1 VRHECD
7 ILPILPPIF
16 TSGTWIRP
24 EFIAGRLQLSVTH
37 RQGLASSLRVSRFDA
52 ADLRDCLSSIAS
64 RDPLR
69 IPGRIGSQPEPAFS
83 ETQDLPQLYAYLEET
98 SVPAPNE
105 FAAYLAP
112 DASRIRPGKLVELDA
127 VIGSADQQ
135 DAPIRIAVGQV
146 AAERGIPERAHFTL
160 AFAANADATVFKF
173 DGPDFYVYDLA
184 NRRASDRRD
193 YVAIPAQHVVVAN
206 NFADEVWRL
215 QPSRIPWVYPPFAA
229 ARVGQHWRAAWLA
242 PNGIWA
248 VESSDLNPDT
258 AELVF
263 GINAPLIG
271 EPDGAK
277 LQFTR
282 DGEFLVLQRIQFPS
296 QVFVRIWDLRPSWR
310 ARIEDPNTTEQQLR
324 AAACRVVRMEEG
336 NGAFDEI
343 ASKLFQIDAGHR
355 EPCPKP

>member
-1 VRHECD
+1 V
-7 ILPILPPIF
+7 
-16 TSGTWIRP
+16 
-24 EFIAGRLQLSVTH
+24 
-37 RQGLASSLRVSRFDA
+37 
-52 ADLRDCLSSIAS
+52 
-64 RDPLR
+64 
-69 IPGRIGSQPEPAFS
+69 PAFS
-83 ETQDLPQLYAYLEET
+83 DADGLPQRYDYLEET
-98 SVPAPNE
+98 SGPAPNE
-105 FAAYLAP
+105 FAANLPADP
-112 DASRIRPGKLVELDA
+112 SRIGPGKRVELDA

-146 AAERGIPERAHFTL
+146 APERGIPERVHFTL